1 MQVKHVPI
9 GLSSVVSAVIPSVLF
24 GLAPLAAQAQDSSA
38 PAVLEQIIVTA
49 QKREENLQTVPFS
62 VSAVTGES
70 LERFQYQDLKNLNG
84 LVPNVQFTQM
94 SNVGLT
100 LAPSIRGI
108 GITNNPDPYTGTEVA
123 VVIDGVVQGTRLLG
137 LSDQFD
143 VERIEVLRG
152 PQGTLFGANTLGGVV
167 NIVSRQ
173 PTGELGVYGKLTV
186 GNYDAR
192 NAAVAVNFPIVQD
205 VLAGK
210 VSLSQ
215 RQRDGFYT
223 NLFDGSDL
231 MWVDSSK
238 ARAHLLFT
246 PSEDVRA
253 TLIVGRD
260 RVRNGAD
267 IAANISSPDE
277 IFWRPGITNDVNFNQ
292 YSDSPHIN
300 RADLNTYT
308 LNLDW
313 TTGIGQVTAIANYM
327 DFEAFNIQDVDATEE
342 FLMNAGRDIGS
353 RQYSG
358 ELRLAADL
366 GDSVELTLG
375 AFFMDLHYD
384 VNTMSMVHAFSPDII
399 TQQDVRSDEQSTA
412 LFAQLYWDVTDKL
425 RVGAGF
431 RMTQIDIDL
440 RSLNSTHQNP
450 DLHPFNYARNIAN
463 STLVGSFVA
472 NGGEQW
478 TEPGGKLSVDYKITP
493 DVMLYGYYARGFKS
507 GGFNGRITDPL
518 DIGPFQPEYIDTFE
532 VGMRSDWLDRRL
544 RANIGVFY
552 SKWDDMQVPQSVF
565 RGNPPVASSTI
576 LNAASAKSQGVEL
589 ELQALPMDKLNISA
603 SIGYLDAKYEDFQ
616 DAGVDY
622 SGRPTP
628 YAPEWT
634 ASLTASYD
642 FELKSGTLSPSLQ
655 YTFNDERWAA
665 FTQFPAEHL
674 DSYNLVNA
682 NVTFAPANASW
693 KVALWSTNLF
703 DEEYLSSSLTVPP
716 LFSFASFGAPR
727 QYGIDITFD
736 F

>member
-1 MQVKHVPI
+1 MHTRSARSRS
-9 GLSSVVSAVIPSVLF
+9 LSTIVTAVVLTTA
-24 GLAPLAAQAQDSSA
+24 A
-38 PAVLEQIIVTA
+38 PAFVMAQESTSAGPVLEQIIVTA

-143 VERIEVLRG
+143 IERIEVLRG

-173 PTGELGVYGKLTV
+173 PTGELGAYGKLTV
-186 GNYDAR
+186 GNYNER
-192 NAAVAVNFPIVQD
+192 NAALAVNFPIVQD

-231 MWVDSSK
+231 MWIDSAK
-238 ARAHLLFT
+238 ARGHLLFT
-246 PSEDVRA
+246 PSEDLSA
-253 TLIVGRD
+253 TLIIGRD

-267 IAANISSPDE
+267 IAANISSPNE
-277 IFWRPGITNDVNFNQ
+277 LFWRPGITQEVNFNQ
-292 YSDSPHIN
+292 FSDSPHIN
-300 RADLNTYT
+300 RADLDTYT
-308 LNLDW
+308 LNVDW
-313 TTGIGQVTAIANYM
+313 TTAIGQVTAIANYM
-327 DFEAFNIQDVDATEE
+327 DFDAFNIQDVDATQE
-342 FLMNAGRDIGS
+342 FLMNAGRDLAS
-353 RQYSG
+353 RQHSA
-358 ELRLAADL
+358 ELRLATDF
-366 GDSVELTLG
+366 GDNVELTLG

-399 TQQDVRSDEQSTA
+399 TEQDVVSDEQSTA
-412 LFAQLYWDVTDKL
+412 LFAQLYWDMTDKL
-425 RVGAGF
+425 RLGAGF

-440 RSLNSTHQNP
+440 GSVNRTHRNAN
-450 DLHPFNYARNIAN
+450 LHPYYYSRNIAEA
-463 STLVGSFVA
+463 TLIGSFAA
-472 NGGEQW
+472 NGSEEW
-478 TEPGGKLSVDYKITP
+478 TEPGGKLSIDYQITS
-493 DVMLYGYYARGFKS
+493 DVMLYAYYARGFKS
-507 GGFNGRITDPL
+507 GGFNGRITDPR
-518 DIGPFQPEYIDTFE
+518 DIGPFQPEYIDTIE
-532 VGMRSDWLDRRL
+532 VGMRSDWFNRRL
-544 RANIGVFY
+544 RANVGIFY
-552 SKWDDMQVPQSVF
+552 SEWDDMQVPQSVF
-565 RGNPPVASSTI
+565 RGDPPVASSTI
-576 LNAASAKSQGVEL
+576 LNAASATSQGVEL
-589 ELQALPMDKLNISA
+589 ELEALPLEDLTISA
-603 SIGYLDAKYEDFQ
+603 SIGYLDAKYEEFV

-642 FELKSGTLSPSLQ
+642 LDIGAGTLTPSVQ
-655 YTFNDERWAA
+655 YSFNDERWAA

-682 NVTFAPANASW
+682 NLMFAPANSSW
-693 KVALWSTNLF
+693 KVALWATNLT

-727 QYGIDITFD
+727 QYGIDVTFD

>member
-1 MQVKHVPI
+1 MQANRVPL
-9 GLSSVVSAVIPSVLF
+9 GSSVVSTLIFAAAV
-24 GLAPLAAQAQDSSA
+24 PLVAQAQDGSSG
-38 PAVLEQIIVTA
+38 AVLEQIIVTA

-62 VSAVTGES
+62 VSAVSGES
-70 LERFQYQDLKNLNG
+70 LARFQYQDLKNLNG

-143 VERIEVLRG
+143 IERIEVLRG

-173 PTGELGVYGKLTV
+173 PTGEFGAYGKLTV
-186 GNYDAR
+186 GNYDER

-223 NLFDGSDL
+223 NLFDGSNL
-231 MWVDSSK
+231 MWIDSSK
-238 ARAHLLFT
+238 ARAYLLFT
-246 PSEDVRA
+246 PNDDVRA

-267 IAANISSPDE
+267 VAANISSPDE
-277 IFWRPGITNDVNFNQ
+277 LFWRPGISRDVNFNL

-313 TTGIGQVTAIANYM
+313 TTGIGQLTAIANYM
-327 DFEAFNIQDVDATEE
+327 DFNAFNIQDVDATAE
-342 FLMNAGRDIGS
+342 FLMNAGRDLAS
-353 RQYSG
+353 RQYSA
-358 ELRLAADL
+358 ELRLASDL
-366 GDSVELTLG
+366 GNSVELTVG
-375 AFFMDLHYD
+375 AFFMNLHYD

-399 TQQDVRSDEQSTA
+399 TQQDVRSDEESAA
-412 LFAQLYWDVTDKL
+412 LFAQLYWNVTDKL
-425 RVGAGF
+425 RLGAGL
-431 RMTQIDIDL
+431 RMTRIETDL

-450 DLHPFNYARNIAN
+450 NLHPFYYARNIAE
-463 STLVGSFVA
+463 STLIDGFVA
-472 NGGEQW
+472 NGSETW
-478 TEPGGKLSVDYKITP
+478 TEPGGKLSVDYKIAP
-493 DVMLYGYYARGFKS
+493 DVMVYGYYARGFKS

-518 DIGPFQPEYIDTFE
+518 DIGPFEPEYIDTFE
-532 VGMRSDWLDRRL
+532 VGVRSDWLDQRL

-589 ELQALPMDKLNISA
+589 ELQALPIDHLHIST
-603 SIGYLDAKYEDFQ
+603 SIGYLDAKYEDFK

-628 YAPEWT
+628 YAPQWT

-642 FELKSGTLSPSLQ
+642 FQLNAGTLTPSFQ

-665 FTQFPAEHL
+665 FTQFPAERL

-682 NVTFAPANASW
+682 NISFTPVEGSW
-693 KVALWSTNLF
+693 KVALWATNLT
-703 DEEYLSSSLTVPP
+703 DEKYLSSSLTVPP

-727 QYGIDITFD
+727 QYGIDVTFD

>member
-1 MQVKHVPI
+1 
-9 GLSSVVSAVIPSVLF
+9 LSTIVQALILSAAMPGF
-24 GLAPLAAQAQDSSA
+24 AAAQDGTSA
-38 PAVLEQIIVTA
+38 APVLEQIIVTA

-62 VSAVTGES
+62 VSAVTGQS

-143 VERIEVLRG
+143 IERIEVLRG

-173 PTGELGVYGKLTV
+173 PTGELGAYGKLTI
-186 GNYDAR
+186 GNYNER
-192 NAAVAVNFPIVQD
+192 NAALALNFPIVQD

-210 VSLSQ
+210 ISVSQ

-231 MWVDSSK
+231 MWIDSAK
-238 ARAHLLFT
+238 VRGHLLFT
-246 PSEDVRA
+246 PTDDLRA

-267 IAANISSPDE
+267 IAANISSPSE
-277 IFWRPGITNDVNFNQ
+277 LFWRPGITQEVNFNQ

-308 LNLDW
+308 LNVDW
-313 TTGIGQVTAIANYM
+313 KTALGQVTAIANYT
-327 DFEAFNIQDVDATEE
+327 DFDAFNIQDVDATQE
-342 FLMNAGRDIGS
+342 FLMNAGRDLGS

-358 ELRLAADL
+358 ELRLASDL
-366 GDSVELTLG
+366 GDNVELTLG
-375 AFFMDLHYD
+375 AFFMDLNYD

-399 TQQDVRSDEQSTA
+399 TEQDVTSDEKSSA

-425 RVGAGF
+425 RLGAGF
-431 RMTQIDIDL
+431 RMTQIETDL
-440 RSLNSTHQNP
+440 QSLNLTHQNP
-450 DLHPFNYARNIAN
+450 NLHPYYYERNIAE
-463 STLVGSFVA
+463 STLIDSFVA
-472 NGGEQW
+472 NGSEKW
-478 TEPGGKLSVDYKITP
+478 TEPGGKLSVDYRITP
-493 DVMLYGYYARGFKS
+493 DVMLYAYYARGFKS
-507 GGFNGRITDPL
+507 GGFNGRITDPR
-518 DIGPFQPEYIDTFE
+518 DIGPFQPEYIDTVE

-544 RANIGVFY
+544 RANLAVFY
-552 SKWDDMQVPQSVF
+552 SEWDDMQVPQSVF
-565 RGNPPVASSTI
+565 RGDPPVASSTI
-576 LNAASAKSQGVEL
+576 LNAASATSKGVEL
-589 ELQALPMDKLNISA
+589 ELQALPLDDLTISA
-603 SIGYLDAKYEDFQ
+603 SVGYLDAKYEDFV

-628 YAPEWT
+628 YAPKWT
-634 ASLTASYD
+634 GSLTASYD
-642 FELKSGTLSPSLQ
+642 MHIGAGTVTPSVQ
-655 YTFNDERWAA
+655 YSYNGERWAA

-682 NVTFAPANASW
+682 NVTFAPAGKSW
-693 KVALWSTNLF
+693 KVALWATNLF

-727 QYGIDITFD
+727 QYGVDVTFD